1 MRNRKLEINPLALLG
16 TGCLIASMLIPWW
29 GFFTNNNTESFLYPY
44 IIKGPVVNMIGY
56 PRSPQMV
63 LLTWALVIS
72 IILGL
77 LGSFSQK
84 NPGRIFRLLSGSLTV
99 IFLWRF
105 IYRMTE
111 IAGAFN
117 LPLQGVGDAEYGGFF
132 VATATSSLK
141 PGFYLACVGAALL
154 ILAALI
160 AWKIGFGRST
170 LPVTTEG

>member
-1 MRNRKLEINPLALLG
+1 MKNRKLEINPVALLG
-16 TGCLIASMLIPWW
+16 SGLLIASMLTPWW

-56 PRSPQMV
+56 ARSPQML

-77 LGSFSQK
+77 FGSFIQK
-84 NPGRIFRLLSGSLTV
+84 LPGKIFRLLSGSLTV

-111 IAGAFN
+111 IADSFN

-141 PGFYLACVGAALL
+141 PGFYLACAAAAVL

-160 AWKIGFGRST
+160 TWTISFGRST
-170 LPVTTEG
+170 LPGTAEG